1 MAESH
6 EPSGQ
11 YPVNHVVGVL
21 DSPAD
26 ASAAAGA
33 LAAGGF
39 LSSEI
44 HVACG
49 SDAAAALRATTGRTG
64 IVDAAI
70 RIARRLGLADD
81 EMEVK
86 ATYEK
91 ALADGR
97 FVLIVDAPTETRKE
111 LATRLLSEHNAHA
124 VAFLGRYSIEK
135 LVPPN
140 RE

>member
-1 MAESH
+1 MAEPQEST
-6 EPSGQ
+6 GQ
-11 YPVNHVVGVL
+11 YPVNHVVGVI
-21 DSPAD
+21 DTPAE
-26 ASAAAGA
+26 AGAAADA

-39 LSSEI
+39 LASEV

-64 IVDAAI
+64 IANVAI
-70 RIARRLGLADD
+70 RIAQRLGIADD

-86 ATYEK
+86 ATYEQ

-97 FVLIVDAPTETRKE
+97 FVLVVDAPTDTRRQ
-111 LATRLLSEHNAHA
+111 LATSLLREHNAHA

-135 LVPPN
+135 LIPPN
-140 RE
+140 RG